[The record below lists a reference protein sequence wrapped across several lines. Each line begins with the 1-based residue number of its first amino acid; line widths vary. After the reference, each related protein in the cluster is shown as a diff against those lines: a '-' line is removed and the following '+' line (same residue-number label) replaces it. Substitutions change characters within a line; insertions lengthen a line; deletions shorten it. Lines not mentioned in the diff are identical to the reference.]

1 VQGVTSESA
10 PRANHD
16 VGRRWAPDPN
26 RTVDTDV
33 EKGDGVHDK
42 QEACAMARWET
53 VLDEI
58 VRTRRRALVGYA
70 YLLTGDAAEA
80 EDLVQDAL
88 FRTFRRGRSATDFR
102 LAESYVRRTIL
113 TAYVDGTR
121 RRKRWDGVR
130 HLLGPRS
137 EAHVTH
143 PSEARLD
150 IVQALGALSP
160 RERACVVLRY
170 FSDLP
175 VRDVGAQ
182 LGISEGTVKRYLSDA
197 NAKLATRL
205 GPVQASDDDL
215 TVKNQRGAR

>member
-1 VQGVTSESA
+1 
-10 PRANHD
+10 
-16 VGRRWAPDPN
+16 
-26 RTVDTDV
+26 
-33 EKGDGVHDK
+33 
-42 QEACAMARWET
+42 MARWET

-88 FRTFRRGRSATDFR
+88 FRTFRRGRAATDFQ
-102 LAESYVRRTIL
+102 LAESYVRRSIL
-113 TAYVDGTR
+113 TAFVDGAR
-121 RRKRWDGVR
+121 RRKRWDGVL
-130 HLLGPRS
+130 HLFGPRP
-137 EAHVTH
+137 EAHTTH
-143 PSEARLD
+143 LPEARLD
-150 IVQALGALSP
+150 VVEALDALSP

-175 VRDVGAQ
+175 VRDVAAQ

-197 NAKLATRL
+197 NAKLAARL
-205 GPVQASDDDL
+205 GPVRATDDDL